1 MEYAVRQVGVAL
13 ADADPGT
20 GTGTTLT
27 AMLWSGSQLAL
38 VHVGDMRA

>member
-1 MEYAVRQVGVAL
+1 MEYAVRQVGVAF

-20 GTGTTLT
+20 ETTLT